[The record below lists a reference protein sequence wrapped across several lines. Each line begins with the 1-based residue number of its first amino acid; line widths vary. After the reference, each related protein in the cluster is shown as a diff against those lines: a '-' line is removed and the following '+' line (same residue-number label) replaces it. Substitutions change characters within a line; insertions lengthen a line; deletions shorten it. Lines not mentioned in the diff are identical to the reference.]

1 MKKTLI
7 FIAIAMAVLVATA
20 AAADF
25 HASGYDA
32 TCTLCQVN
40 HLPLTW
46 IITTPFIPEICLIPW
61 WSATVF
67 SGAQTD
73 RSFSFNIGR
82 SPPESY

>member
-7 FIAIAMAVLVATA
+7 FIAITMAVLAATA

-25 HASGYDA
+25 HGGGFDA
-32 TCTLCQVN
+32 ACALCQVN

-67 SGAQTD
+67 SGVQTD
-73 RSFSFNIGR
+73 RSFSFNTGR

>member
-1 MKKTLI
+1 
-7 FIAIAMAVLVATA
+7 MAVLAATA

-32 TCTLCQVN
+32 ACVLCQVN
-40 HLPLTW
+40 HLPLTV

-67 SGAQTD
+67 SEAQTD
-73 RSFSFNIGR
+73 RSFCLNTSR
-82 SPPESY
+82 SPPENY